1 MKAGC
6 RGRWRTLAVV
16 CAALTSLLAA
26 PPPAGADDARVSAAP
41 RPAVDSRDAD
51 FNGDGYADIA
61 VSDTFDE
68 GDTGYEGAVHI
79 LYGTAAG
86 LTAQRAQYW
95 TEDQLGGEGHRWDF
109 FGGALAAGNFDAD
122 AFTDLAIAIP
132 QAELAPPFGD
142 EGGDQGLV
150 RIVYGSP
157 EGLTPARSQLW
168 NWSRMHG
175 GADLGEHFGEA
186 LVAGNFGRGQQDD
199 LAISA
204 DNDTVAILYGT
215 TTGLQSA
222 GHQLWSLDSPGIIG
236 TPGTGDTFGA
246 DLVAGNFGRGEHA
259 DLAISIPEYR
269 VGSKSGAGAVSV
281 VYGSSAGLSAAR
293 NQLWTQNSRGI
304 KGRAEANDQFGAEI
318 AAGRLRGGS
327 YDALAI
333 GVPYEKVR
341 GKDGAGAVN
350 VIYGSASGLGASGD
364 QIWSQASR
372 GIPGANEKADEFG
385 SALTIGNY
393 GRNTGLRAYDDLAVG
408 AYNETVGGVERA
420 GSVTVIYGSSTGLRR
435 TGSRAITQKTS
446 GVPGRPNEQASF
458 GESLGSADVVVD
470 TGPSFDELL
479 VGMHVG
485 LDWRS
490 GEPYS
495 AVLVAAGSASGVN
508 TQRCQIWTAAKLG
521 RHNLAEDLGFG
532 DPIEG

>member
-1 MKAGC
+1 MEAIC
-6 RGRWRTLAVV
+6 RGGWRTIATICTVLIGLLPAPAPADAVGDRAILA
-16 CAALTSLLAA
+16 
-26 PPPAGADDARVSAAP
+26 PHSA
-41 RPAVDSRDAD
+41 VGSRDAD
-51 FNGDGYADIA
+51 FDGDGYADLA
-61 VSDTFDE
+61 VSDTFDV
-68 GDTGYEGAVHI
+68 GDTGYEGAVHV
-79 LYGTAAG
+79 LYGTATG
-86 LTAQRAQYW
+86 LTARRAQYW
-95 TEDQLGGEGHRWDF
+95 TEDRLGGEGHRWDF
-109 FGGALAAGNFDAD
+109 FGGALAAGNFDDD
-122 AFTDLAIAIP
+122 AYTDLAIAIP

-142 EGGDQGLV
+142 EGRDSGLV

-157 EGLTPARSQLW
+157 QGLTPARSQLW

-175 GADLGEHFGEA
+175 GADVGEHFGEA

-204 DNDTVAILYGT
+204 DYQTVAILYGT

-222 GHQLWSLDSPGIIG
+222 GHQLWSLGSPGILG
-236 TPGTGDTFGA
+236 TPRAGDTFGA
-246 DLVAGNFGRGEHA
+246 DLVAGNFGRGGHA
-259 DLAISIPEYR
+259 DLAISIPGYR
-269 VGSKSGAGAVSV
+269 VGSKSEAGAVSV
-281 VYGSSAGLSAAR
+281 VYGSPAGLSATG

-304 KGRAEANDQFGAEI
+304 KGRAEANDQFGAEL
-318 AAGRLRGGS
+318 AAGRLRGGD

-350 VIYGSASGLGASGD
+350 VIYGSASGLTASGD

-372 GIPGANEKADEFG
+372 GIPGANEKNDEFG

-393 GRNTGLRAYDDLAVG
+393 GRDIGGRAYDDLAVG
-408 AYNETVGGVERA
+408 AYNETVGRIERA

-446 GVPGRPNEQASF
+446 GVPGRPNEQASL

-470 TGPSFDELL
+470 TGPSFDELI

-508 TQRCQIWTAAKLG
+508 TQRCQMWTAAKLG
-521 RHNLAEDLGFG
+521 RHNLGEDLGFG